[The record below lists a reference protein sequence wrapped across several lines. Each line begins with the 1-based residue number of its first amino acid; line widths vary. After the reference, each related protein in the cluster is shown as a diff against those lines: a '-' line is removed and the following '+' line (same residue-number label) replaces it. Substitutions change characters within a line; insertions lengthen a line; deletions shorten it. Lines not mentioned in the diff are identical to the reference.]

1 MHGSRNEERLMAAMA
16 VIAEWREKAMRLTKY
31 SSHYDEIQRSEGV
44 KYGRRK
50 GAVDVRPK

>member
-16 VIAEWREKAMRLTKY
+16 VMAEWREKAMRLTKY
-31 SSHYDEIQRSEGV
+31 RRNYDEIPRSDGV

-50 GAVDVRPK
+50 GAVDVTPK